1 MTEICIWVNLKVYTK
16 HLALTSRDR
25 CYLVSLIVE
34 SELQLLGRLNQT
46 IRKDVWQKWSI
57 EIAKLFKGE
66 SKELYYV
73 PYHVVDGKVI
83 QASGLI
89 HNRLITHRR
98 SLAAVGT
105 KKRNSDSDSGCS
117 SKSSTASKLHKRIRP
132 LPDEFKES
140 EHINCQQNLDWLQGT
155 SYPQE
160 TLKHRWQST
169 FDARIKILKEVSF
182 IEYFKRF
189 PGLSLPNGHELLTSD
204 FQTVYPL
211 ANHKFEENFPLIKMK
226 LLKLLADK
234 AESNRSDD
242 TIIELLDFASA
253 GEEQAIIAALLG
265 IVALLRQMHTVA
277 VPKKKIWRL
286 TRDETRISF
295 LARIPTASEVEIFS
309 IQREAFNASKGIPN
323 QPYILAVGP
332 SWKNIHLFEII
343 TTAGPRYQVST
354 ICEAVKLTYNLFWAL
369 DCAYPKA
376 SFPCWMLIQRAMF
389 DMTSKFD
396 VEGVP
401 LRELLSQLNQI

>member
-1 MTEICIWVNLKVYTK
+1 MFFVP
-16 HLALTSRDR
+16 TSM
-25 CYLVSLIVE
+25 VE
-34 SELQLLGRLNQT
+34 
-46 IRKDVWQKWSI
+46 WS
-57 EIAKLFKGE
+57 
-66 SKELYYV
+66 V
-73 PYHVVDGKVI
+73 
-83 QASGLI
+83 
-89 HNRLITHRR
+89 RR
-98 SLAAVGT
+98 SQGVGIS
-105 KKRNSDSDSGCS
+105 RGPGFDSQWG
-117 SKSSTASKLHKRIRP
+117 
-132 LPDEFKES
+132 
-140 EHINCQQNLDWLQGT
+140 NVW
-155 SYPQE
+155 
-160 TLKHRWQST
+160 
-169 FDARIKILKEVSF
+169 
-182 IEYFKRF
+182 
-189 PGLSLPNGHELLTSD
+189 LTSD

-211 ANHKFEENFPLIKMK
+211 ANHKFEENFPLIKLK

-242 TIIELLDFASA
+242 TIIELLDLASA
-253 GEEQAIIAALLG
+253 GEEQANIAALLG

-309 IQREAFNASKGIPN
+309 IQREAFNASK
-323 QPYILAVGP
+323 
-332 SWKNIHLFEII
+332 
-343 TTAGPRYQVST
+343 
-354 ICEAVKLTYNLFWAL
+354 

>member
-1 MTEICIWVNLKVYTK
+1 M
-16 HLALTSRDR
+16 
-25 CYLVSLIVE
+25 
-34 SELQLLGRLNQT
+34 
-46 IRKDVWQKWSI
+46 RK
-57 EIAKLFKGE
+57 
-66 SKELYYV
+66 
-73 PYHVVDGKVI
+73 
-83 QASGLI
+83 AS
-89 HNRLITHRR
+89 
-98 SLAAVGT
+98 
-105 KKRNSDSDSGCS
+105 
-117 SKSSTASKLHKRIRP
+117 
-132 LPDEFKES
+132 
-140 EHINCQQNLDWLQGT
+140 
-155 SYPQE
+155 
-160 TLKHRWQST
+160 
-169 FDARIKILKEVSF
+169 
-182 IEYFKRF
+182 
-189 PGLSLPNGHELLTSD
+189 
-204 FQTVYPL
+204 
-211 ANHKFEENFPLIKMK
+211 
-226 LLKLLADK
+226 
-234 AESNRSDD
+234 
-242 TIIELLDFASA
+242 
-253 GEEQAIIAALLG
+253 GEEQANIVALLG

>member
-1 MTEICIWVNLKVYTK
+1 MVSNDSSDFCSEPVALPVRQHKVILRPGETLESIALKSGTTEDVTSQVQSETPLHEALKLTTPTYFDTPVPVDTSTPEQATLNPATIVVLESPK
-16 HLALTSRDR
+16 SQKGLALTSRDR

-34 SELQLLGRLNQT
+34 SALQLLGRLNQT

-182 IEYFKRF
+182 I
-189 PGLSLPNGHELLTSD
+189 
-204 FQTVYPL
+204 
-211 ANHKFEENFPLIKMK
+211 
-226 LLKLLADK
+226 
-234 AESNRSDD
+234 
-242 TIIELLDFASA
+242 
-253 GEEQAIIAALLG
+253 
-265 IVALLRQMHTVA
+265 
-277 VPKKKIWRL
+277 
-286 TRDETRISF
+286 
-295 LARIPTASEVEIFS
+295 
-309 IQREAFNASKGIPN
+309 
-323 QPYILAVGP
+323 
-332 SWKNIHLFEII
+332 
-343 TTAGPRYQVST
+343 
-354 ICEAVKLTYNLFWAL
+354 
-369 DCAYPKA
+369 
-376 SFPCWMLIQRAMF
+376 
-389 DMTSKFD
+389 
-396 VEGVP
+396 
-401 LRELLSQLNQI
+401 